1 MLLDVYYFRY
11 HILMCGRF
19 DCHSDISVILKVFK
33 IDHFSIEYKPHYNIA
48 PSQNIIVVKDSGQRE
63 LAQCRWGFIPSWS
76 KDPSA
81 GFKMINARA
90 ESVADKPAFKD
101 AFRNQRCLV
110 VADGFYEWVRDG
122 KVKQPVY
129 IRLKSHMPVG
139 FAGLY
144 SVWRSP
150 EGEDICT
157 CTIITTDA
165 NELLRPIHD
174 RMPVII
180 PKDKEDLWLDPKTIE
195 KGKLL
200 PFLTPYPSDEME
212 FYRVSPIMNK
222 PEYDSPEVISPI

>member
-1 MLLDVYYFRY
+1 
-11 HILMCGRF
+11 MCGRF

-33 IDHFSIEYKPHYNIA
+33 IDHIAIEYKPHYNIA
-48 PSQNIIVVKDSGQRE
+48 PSQNIIVIKDTGQRE
-63 LAQCRWGFIPSWS
+63 LIQCRWGFIPSWA
-76 KDPSA
+76 KDPEM

-90 ESVADKPAFKD
+90 ETVADKPAFQD
-101 AFRNQRCLV
+101 AFRHRRCLV
-110 VADGFYEWVRDG
+110 VADGFYEWVREG

-129 IRLKSHMPVG
+129 IRLKSQTPVG

-144 SVWRSP
+144 SSWLSP

-180 PKDKEDLWLDPKTIE
+180 PQDKEALWLDPLTTE
-195 KGKLL
+195 KEKFQHLL
-200 PFLTPYPSDEME
+200 KPYPDDEME
-212 FYRVSPIMNK
+212 FYRVSPVMNK
-222 PEYDSPEVISPI
+222 PEYDSAEIIAPVNT

>member
-1 MLLDVYYFRY
+1 M
-11 HILMCGRF
+11 
-19 DCHSDISVILKVFK
+19 
-33 IDHFSIEYKPHYNIA
+33 
-48 PSQNIIVVKDSGQRE
+48 
-63 LAQCRWGFIPSWS
+63 
-76 KDPSA
+76 

-110 VADGFYEWVRDG
+110 VADGFYEWVLEG

-129 IRLKSHMPVG
+129 IRLKSHTPVG

-150 EGEDICT
+150 EGENICT

-165 NELLRPIHD
+165 NDLLRPIHD

-180 PKDKEDLWLDPKTIE
+180 PKDKEDLWLDPKTTE
-195 KGKLL
+195 KEILL
-200 PFLTPYPSDEME
+200 PLLTPYPSDEME

-222 PEYDSPEVISPI
+222 PEKDASEMIRPI